1 MNFRRD
7 RQSRRTG
14 ETPAHGCAGWSAA
27 SHGGR
32 SVAGRQEGEGVITR
46 PAAHCAALPAA
57 RKPRAYIPVRPRD
70 ACVAPLRGRPKK
82 KGDCSVLCT
91 SSHRAALG
99 TTVGRAL
106 RCPNMAKRPSLWAT
120 ATSPLKDASSEIREA
135 SWARAPNSPHPK
147 RHGDSSSHVEA
158 DMVEHDRGHLSSIQG
173 VFVAS
178 VAA

>member
-57 RKPRAYIPVRPRD
+57 RKPRAYILVRPCN
-70 ACVAPLRGRPKK
+70 ACVAPLAGVHRSPRFAAVQPGLLSGRSQRC
-82 KGDCSVLCT
+82 CSPCFAHGSATTPVVPLATVLLALV
-91 SSHRAALG
+91 RAFRRSDEILYLFG
-99 TTVGRAL
+99 
-106 RCPNMAKRPSLWAT
+106 K
-120 ATSPLKDASSEIREA
+120 ASSVDNLQLFRL
-135 SWARAPNSPHPK
+135 RPF
-147 RHGDSSSHVEA
+147 VEYGKP
-158 DMVEHDRGHLSSIQG
+158 RRL
-173 VFVAS
+173 
-178 VAA
+178 